1 MSETLQA
8 DLRDHPT
15 AHIMFPPTDMVDIVK
30 DIDVFGGTGFASLS
44 DVINTVSQMLATP
57 FPFLLHCWP
66 AGACSIRV
74 AGRHRPGPDPVPEPS
89 SVALLGFG
97 LAGLAGLGLIRRS
110 RSCSRSLMRAA
121 PEGYAVP

>member
-8 DLRDHPT
+8 YLRDHPT
-15 AHIMFPPTDMVDIVK
+15 AHIIFPPTDMVDIVK

-44 DVINTVSQMLATP
+44 DVINTVSQCSP
-57 FPFLLHCWP
+57 PPFLSFCIAGLQEP
-66 AGACSIRV
+66 APFALLV
-74 AGRHRPGPDPVPEPS
+74 AADPDPDPVPEPS

>member
-44 DVINTVSQMLATP
+44 DVINTVS
-57 FPFLLHCWP
+57 FLNLGRC
-66 AGACSIRV
+66 CSDTASKSGIT
-74 AGRHRPGPDPVPEPS
+74 
-89 SVALLGFG
+89 
-97 LAGLAGLGLIRRS
+97 S
-110 RSCSRSLMRAA
+110 RLPQLSRLQ
-121 PEGYAVP
+121 